1 MARRVDC
8 LVIGAG
14 PAGLTA
20 AIYLARFR
28 RSVALIDAGSSR
40 ASYIPRSRNYPGF
53 PDGIT
58 GDELLAKLRAQ
69 VSRYGVAVE
78 EGLVEALECR
88 DGAFA
93 ARAGEAGIV
102 ASRVLLATG
111 IVDKSPEI
119 RKLREAVAKGCIRL
133 CPICDAYEVID
144 RKVAV
149 YAPAAQGVGHA
160 LFLRTYSDD
169 VTLLTPRDDPTLS
182 PEARR
187 DAEDAGIHGV
197 EAAVAEIYMTPE
209 GRAGARTVDGAEH
222 LFDTIYAAL
231 GCRPR
236 AELAAGL
243 GVRLSDTGEI
253 IVDEH
258 MRTCVPGLYAAG
270 DVVSALNQIAVA
282 TGHAAIAATDM
293 HNSLPR

>member
-28 RSVALIDAGSSR
+28 RRVALLDGGSSR

-53 PDGIT
+53 PDGIS
-58 GDELLAKLRAQ
+58 GVELLERLRAQ
-69 VSRYGVAVE
+69 AARYGVEVE
-78 EGLVEALECR
+78 SALVETLEAR
-88 DGAFA
+88 DGGFA
-93 ARAGEAGIV
+93 ARSGEDEV
-102 ASRVLLATG
+102 FASKVLLATG

-119 RKLREAVAKGCIRL
+119 GRLREAIAKGCIRL
-133 CPICDAYEVID
+133 CPICDAYEVTG
-144 RKVAV
+144 RKLAV
-149 YAPAAQGVGHA
+149 YGRAADGVGHA

-169 VTLLTPRDDPTLS
+169 VTLLTPRDDPPLDQARQD
-182 PEARR
+182 EA
-187 DAEDAGIHGV
+187 DAAGISV
-197 EAAVAEIYMTPE
+197 IDEPVCEVFMAPDA
-209 GRAGARTVDGAEH
+209 RAGARTAGGAEH
-222 LFDTIYAAL
+222 FFDTIYATL

-236 AELAAGL
+236 AELVANL
-243 GVRLSDTGEI
+243 GVGLSQTGEI
-253 IVDEH
+253 VVDDH

-282 TGHAAIAATDM
+282 MGHAAIAATDM